1 MKRIMSG
8 FFGASMLSISGCTA
22 LQTVAPYAAPAK
34 VVYCASPPEARQA
47 LRDAFGLPHLV
58 WCRSDYTRQEVEE
71 AAEVLGIEPPEEA
84 E

>member
-1 MKRIMSG
+1 MKHVITMS
-8 FFGASMLSISGCTA
+8 FASSLAAMAGCTA

-34 VVYCASPPEARQA
+34 VVYCASPPDARQA